1 MFYRILL
8 IVLLI
13 GAAGLGTAAWWAR
26 DSAEPARY
34 RTQAVDRADLVQTI
48 TANGTLNPVVLVNV
62 GTQVSGTV
70 LRLHV
75 DFNSPV
81 RAGQMLA
88 ELDPALFQAQV
99 HQSEANVLK
108 ARAVLELA
116 RIKRQRVETLN
127 RKQLAPQEEL
137 DIALQQVAG
146 ADAELKLAE
155 AQLERD
161 RINLRNS
168 VIRSP
173 IDGVVVARNVDLGQ
187 TVAASFQ
194 TPTLFQI
201 AQDLRQMR
209 IDTSIS
215 EADVGSLKATAP
227 VSFTV
232 DAYPDRRF
240 PGRISQIR
248 LNPTIQQNVVTY
260 NVVVEVDN
268 PDGQL
273 LPGMTAHVT
282 ITVAERKDV
291 LRVATAALGFRPK
304 EQETAAVA
312 PAAPGSIAGG
322 RTVYVLDGERLRP
335 VTIRTGISD
344 NSYTEVVGGDLKPG
358 DMVVTRALGERK
370 EGGNFRL
377 RMM

>member
-8 IVLLI
+8 ILLLI
-13 GAAGLGTAAWWAR
+13 GAAGLGTAAWWSR
-26 DSAEPARY
+26 DTAEPARY
-34 RTQAVDRADLVQTI
+34 RTQPVDRADLVQTI

-88 ELDPALFQAQV
+88 ELDPGLFQAQV

-108 ARAVLELA
+108 AKAALALA

-161 RINLRNS
+161 HINLRNS
-168 VIRSP
+168 AIRSP

-215 EADVGSLKATAP
+215 EADVGNLDLAAP
-227 VSFTV
+227 VSFSV
-232 DAYPDRRF
+232 DAYSERRF

-260 NVVVEVDN
+260 NVVVQVDN

-282 ITVAERKDV
+282 ITVAERKNV
-291 LRVATAALGFRPK
+291 VRVPSAALSFRPK
-304 EQETAAVA
+304 DEATAT
-312 PAAPGSIAGG
+312 GG
-322 RTVYVLDGERLRP
+322 VSEGRLVYVLDGGRLRA
-335 VTIRTGISD
+335 VQVVTGISD
-344 NSYTEVVGGDLKPG
+344 NSYTEVIGGDLKPG
-358 DMVVTRALGERK
+358 DAVVVRALGERK
-370 EGGNFRL
+370 ETGNFRM